1 MAPSW
6 LRFSGKG
13 GSRKKLLDN
22 GAQQAMNMHGVF
34 PRSLTKRS
42 KSKCLP
48 YDEDDGGRTQQ
59 ARTERDTEG
68 NALL

>member
-1 MAPSW
+1 MGAE
-6 LRFSGKG
+6 
-13 GSRKKLLDN
+13 KKLLDN

-34 PRSLTKRS
+34 PRSLTKRF

-48 YDEDDGGRTQQ
+48 YDEADGRTQQ